1 MTSNVIRFTP
11 KAELTGQQNL
21 NEFII
26 SSRTHLT
33 AFGANSW
40 HENKWETLKGKR
52 KVVARFSTNL
62 KPSNS
67 YHYEPISSPFLDF
80 AKAYIRNLYTDKPVA
95 NLQRHMEAIRV
106 LEEALI
112 LATGKADILLLDGTV
127 LERLDEVFHR
137 QLSDATARNKVGY
150 QMELM
155 LDFCRDQLITPS
167 LPEWSNPYGKVKD
180 LTITLDEKGKEHRS
194 EKLPT
199 TEEMMLVAEVFSK
212 APQLGVE
219 AEYFTAL
226 YALLMT
232 APSRSSEQTTLPV
245 DCLVWEEDR
254 AGDQKLGIRWVPAK
268 KGKEGIKWVPTVMQD
283 IVVEAVERLKR
294 ISAPARKAAKFAED
308 HPEQFM
314 VHAAC
319 ITPHGFSADKPLSVE
334 QFNAALSTNYK
345 AFTNTAPTPKW
356 LVNLLTS
363 GDGSISYTVLGKH
376 EFEKYTKQFPKWP
389 FVDKDKHVKVSEAL
403 ILHRENE
410 FHAEFEPR
418 AFSFCIPTVNHIND
432 RFVQKESKGGRTLW
446 DKYGFSLKSG
456 KPIALTTHKAR
467 HWLSTMAESGGM
479 DELTLANWAGRAKVG
494 DNSKYDHR
502 TEEEKAEQV
511 VDLMIPEDIGVLEKI
526 KRRLPVTFE
535 DIGKDLAG
543 SAIVTELG
551 VCEHDYAMSP
561 CQRNGDCETCKE
573 MVCIKGFSDSL
584 GLLKKR
590 EKEVEGQLKKAMKDH
605 DLGAFGADRW
615 VSNHGWRL
623 AHIRTKVR
631 ILEDENTPDG
641 AVVRIPD
648 EYDPS
653 PVKEVLRGKGLNLE
667 IESPDELGIADDAFE
682 LMEL

>member
-11 KAELTGQQNL
+11 KAELAGKQNL

-26 SSRTHLT
+26 SCRTHLT
-33 AFGANSW
+33 VFGIDNW
-40 HENKWETLKGKR
+40 HENKWDTLHGKR

-67 YHYEPISSPFLDF
+67 YHYAPLSAPFLDF
-80 AKAYIRNLYTDKPVA
+80 AKAYIKNLYTDNPVA

-127 LERLDEVFHR
+127 LERLDEVMHHR
-137 QLSDATARNKVGY
+137 LSGAEARNKVSY
-150 QMELM
+150 HISSM

-167 LPEWSNPYGKVKD
+167 LPEWSNPYGKVRD
-180 LTITLDEKGKEHRS
+180 LTITLNAKGKKHRS
-194 EKLPT
+194 GKLPT
-199 TEEMMLVAEVFSK
+199 PEEMMLVAEVFSK

-219 AEYFTAL
+219 AEYFSAL

-232 APSRSSEQTTLPV
+232 APSRASEETILPV

-268 KGKEGIKWVPTVMQD
+268 KGKEGVKWVPTAMQD

-314 VHAAC
+314 VHAGC
-319 ITPHGFSADKPLSVE
+319 ITPHGFSADKPLSID

-345 AFTNTAPTPKW
+345 ELTNAAPTPKW
-356 LVNLLTS
+356 LINLLTS
-363 GDGSISYTVLGKH
+363 SDGSISYNVLGKH
-376 EFEKYTKQFPKWP
+376 EFEKYTKKFPKWP

-561 CQRNGDCETCKE
+561 CQRTGDCETCKE
-573 MVCIKGFSDSL
+573 MVCIKGFNDSL
-584 GLLKKR
+584 ELLKKR
-590 EKEVEGQLKKAMKDH
+590 EREVEGQLKKAMKDH
-605 DLGAFGADRW
+605 DMGVFGADRW
-615 VSNHGWRL
+615 VSHHGWRL

-653 PVKEVLRGKGLNLE
+653 PVKEVFRGKGLNLE
-667 IESPDELGIADDAFE
+667 IESPDELGMVDDVFE

>member
-1 MTSNVIRFTP
+1 
-11 KAELTGQQNL
+11 
-21 NEFII
+21 
-26 SSRTHLT
+26 
-33 AFGANSW
+33 
-40 HENKWETLKGKR
+40 
-52 KVVARFSTNL
+52 
-62 KPSNS
+62 
-67 YHYEPISSPFLDF
+67 
-80 AKAYIRNLYTDKPVA
+80 
-95 NLQRHMEAIRV
+95 
-106 LEEALI
+106 
-112 LATGKADILLLDGTV
+112 
-127 LERLDEVFHR
+127 
-137 QLSDATARNKVGY
+137 
-150 QMELM
+150 MELM

-167 LPEWSNPYGKVKD
+167 LPKWSNPYGNVKD
-180 LTITLDEKGKEHRS
+180 LTVTIDEKGKNHRS
-194 EKLPT
+194 GKMPT
-199 TEEMMLVAEVFSK
+199 PEEMMLVAEIFSK

-219 AEYFTAL
+219 PEYFSAL

-232 APSRSSEQTTLPV
+232 APSRASEETILPV

-254 AGDQKLGIRWVPAK
+254 AGDQKLGIRWVPSK

-294 ISAPARKAAKFAED
+294 ISAPARKPAKFAED

-314 VHAAC
+314 VHAGC
-319 ITPHGFSADKPLSVE
+319 ITPHGFSADKPLSID

-345 AFTNTAPTPKW
+345 ELTNAEPTPKW
-356 LVNLLTS
+356 LINLLTS
-363 GDGSISYTVLGKH
+363 SDGFISYNVLGKH
-376 EFEKYTKQFPKWP
+376 EFEKYIKKFPKWP
-389 FVDKDKHVKVSEAL
+389 FVDNAKHVKVSEAL

-432 RFVQKESKGGRTLW
+432 RFVQKKSKSGRTLW

-479 DELTLANWAGRAKVG
+479 DELTLANWAGRARVM

-502 TEEEKAEQV
+502 TEAEKAEQV

-584 GLLKKR
+584 ELLKKR

-605 DLGAFGADRW
+605 EMGAFGADRW

>member
-11 KAELTGQQNL
+11 KAELAGKQNL
-21 NEFII
+21 KEFII
-26 SSRTHLT
+26 SCRTHLSV
-33 AFGANSW
+33 FGIDNW
-40 HENKWETLKGKR
+40 HENKWDTLHGKR

-67 YHYEPISSPFLDF
+67 YHYAPLSAPFLDF
-80 AKAYIRNLYTDKPVA
+80 AKAYIKNLYTDNPVA

-127 LERLDEVFHR
+127 LERLDEVMHHR
-137 QLSDATARNKVGY
+137 LSGAEARNKVSY
-150 QMELM
+150 HISSM

-167 LPEWSNPYGKVKD
+167 LPEWSNPYGKVRD
-180 LTITLDEKGKEHRS
+180 LTITLNAKGKKHRS
-194 EKLPT
+194 GKLPT
-199 TEEMMLVAEVFSK
+199 SEEMMLVAEVFSK

-219 AEYFTAL
+219 AEYFSAL

-232 APSRSSEQTTLPV
+232 APSRASEETILPV

-268 KGKEGIKWVPTVMQD
+268 KGKEGVKWVPTAMQD

-314 VHAAC
+314 VHAGC
-319 ITPHGFSADKPLSVE
+319 ITPHGFSADKPLSID

-345 AFTNTAPTPKW
+345 ELTNTAPTPKW
-356 LVNLLTS
+356 LINLLTS
-363 GDGSISYTVLGKH
+363 SDGSISYNVLGKH
-376 EFEKYTKQFPKWP
+376 EFEKYTKKFPKWP
-389 FVDKDKHVKVSEAL
+389 FVDKAKHVKVSEAL

-543 SAIVTELG
+543 SAIITELG

-584 GLLKKR
+584 ELLKKR
-590 EKEVEGQLKKAMKDH
+590 EREVEGQLKKAMKDH
-605 DLGAFGADRW
+605 DMGVFGADRW
-615 VSNHGWRL
+615 VSHHGWRL

-641 AVVRIPD
+641 AVVRIPE

-653 PVKEVLRGKGLNLE
+653 PVKEVFRGKGLNLE
-667 IESPDELGIADDAFE
+667 IESPDELGMVDDIFE

>member
-1 MTSNVIRFTP
+1 MTN
-11 KAELTGQQNL
+11 AE
-21 NEFII
+21 
-26 SSRTHLT
+26 
-33 AFGANSW
+33 
-40 HENKWETLKGKR
+40 
-52 KVVARFSTNL
+52 
-62 KPSNS
+62 
-67 YHYEPISSPFLDF
+67 
-80 AKAYIRNLYTDKPVA
+80 
-95 NLQRHMEAIRV
+95 
-106 LEEALI
+106 
-112 LATGKADILLLDGTV
+112 
-127 LERLDEVFHR
+127 
-137 QLSDATARNKVGY
+137 
-150 QMELM
+150 
-155 LDFCRDQLITPS
+155 
-167 LPEWSNPYGKVKD
+167 
-180 LTITLDEKGKEHRS
+180 
-194 EKLPT
+194 
-199 TEEMMLVAEVFSK
+199 
-212 APQLGVE
+212 
-219 AEYFTAL
+219 
-226 YALLMT
+226 
-232 APSRSSEQTTLPV
+232 
-245 DCLVWEEDR
+245 
-254 AGDQKLGIRWVPAK
+254 
-268 KGKEGIKWVPTVMQD
+268 
-283 IVVEAVERLKR
+283 
-294 ISAPARKAAKFAED
+294 
-308 HPEQFM
+308 
-314 VHAAC
+314 
-319 ITPHGFSADKPLSVE
+319 
-334 QFNAALSTNYK
+334 
-345 AFTNTAPTPKW
+345 PTPKW
-356 LVNLLTS
+356 LINLLTS
-363 GDGSISYTVLGKH
+363 SDGSISYNVLGKH
-376 EFEKYTKQFPKWP
+376 EFEKYIKKFPKWP
-389 FVDKDKHVKVSEAL
+389 FVDNAKHVKVSEAL

-432 RFVQKESKGGRTLW
+432 RFVQKKSKSGRTLW

-479 DELTLANWAGRAKVG
+479 DELTLANWAGRARVM

-502 TEEEKAEQV
+502 TEAEKAEQV

-584 GLLKKR
+584 ELLKKR

-605 DLGAFGADRW
+605 EMGAFGADRW